1 MTLQEEIKRIEEQSK
16 QIRDIREDINE
27 AFKGLK

>member
-1 MTLQEEIKRIEEQSK
+1 MSLQDEIKRIEEQSK

>member
-1 MTLQEEIKRIEEQSK
+1 MGLQEEIKRIEEQSK

>member
-1 MTLQEEIKRIEEQSK
+1 MEIQEEIKRIEEQSK

-27 AFKGLK
+27 AFKGL